1 MDFLFLRRFG
11 SKRTKGKKTAKYQL
25 FLNVWKQN
33 KCIKSFFKYRRL
45 YSVTDMLSE
54 LGLTTF
60 SDLFHDNVV
69 KFKFRWLMASNDAI
83 RHFTSAFVGTM

>member
-1 MDFLFLRRFG
+1 MLGWCEFVSLSFLLPIFYDIDVW
-11 SKRTKGKKTAKYQL
+11 SKYPSTVFKRMEACY
-25 FLNVWKQN
+25 N

-45 YSVTDMLSE
+45 DSVTDMLSE

-69 KFKFRWLMASNDAI
+69 NSVAD
-83 RHFTSAFVGTM
+83 GQ

>member
-1 MDFLFLRRFG
+1 M
-11 SKRTKGKKTAKYQL
+11 
-25 FLNVWKQN
+25 
-33 KCIKSFFKYRRL
+33 
-45 YSVTDMLSE
+45 TDMLSE